1 MSGWIQTY
9 TGRRFYPLDPK
20 VEDIDLAD
28 IAHAL
33 GNLCRFGGH
42 GGRFYSVA
50 QHSIG
55 VAGIVPKHLALWGL
69 MHDAAEAYLC
79 DIPSPIKKDSRF
91 EEYRKAEQRIMAKVC
106 EKFGMDPY
114 EPPYVKEADIKM
126 FAIESCSLFPHHM
139 VQEWEFFKE
148 GKFPAER
155 IETFLSPIEARN
167 AFLTAFHKIVAD
179 V

>member
-1 MSGWIQTY
+1 MSWIQTY

-50 QHSIG
+50 QHCIG
-55 VAGIVPKHLALWGL
+55 VAAIVPKPLALWGL

-79 DIPSPIKKDSRF
+79 DIPSPVKKDPRF
-91 EEYRKAEQRIMAKVC
+91 DEYRKAENTLMAKIC
-106 EKFGMDPY
+106 EKFGLSLY
-114 EPPYVKEADIKM
+114 EPVHVKEADIKM
-126 FAIESCSLFPHHM
+126 FAIEACSLFPHHM
-139 VQEWEFFKE
+139 VKEWEFFKD
-148 GKFPAER
+148 GNFPAER

-167 AFLTAFHKIVAD
+167 AFLTAFHRIVAD